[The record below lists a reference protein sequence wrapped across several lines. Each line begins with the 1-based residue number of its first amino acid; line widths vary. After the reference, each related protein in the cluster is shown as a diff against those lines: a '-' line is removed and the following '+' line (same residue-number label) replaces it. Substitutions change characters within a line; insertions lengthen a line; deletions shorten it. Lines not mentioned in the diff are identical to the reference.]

1 MSGAMM
7 EMEDYYHQAL
17 AEVGALREQVDNM
30 VAMLRDKDRQIAELT
45 ERLNR
50 MTIALDDALFIIR
63 DRNAKDAALRA
74 EAEALEL

>member
-1 MSGAMM
+1 MSGHEM